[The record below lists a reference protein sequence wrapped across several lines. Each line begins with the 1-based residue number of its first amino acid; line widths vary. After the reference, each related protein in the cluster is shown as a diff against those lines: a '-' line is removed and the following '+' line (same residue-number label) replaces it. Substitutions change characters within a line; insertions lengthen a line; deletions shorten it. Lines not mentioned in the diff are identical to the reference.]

1 MDGDLAGGGNVR
13 TPMKLGPAT
22 ISGRES
28 CTGAKH
34 FDDANMAESP
44 TEITACY
51 HEFGSKLIF
60 GSRGPARKLLI
71 RKEFWLRG
79 KDLNLRPL
87 CYEFHLCFF
96 WIHVVSYV
104 SVT

>member
-1 MDGDLAGGGNVR
+1 MNGDLAASGNVR
-13 TPMKLGPAT
+13 TPMKSGLAT

-44 TEITACY
+44 IEISACY

-60 GSRGPARKLLI
+60 W
-71 RKEFWLRG
+71 FWG
-79 KDLNLRPL
+79 IYPESAD
-87 CYEFHLCFF
+87 
-96 WIHVVSYV
+96 
-104 SVT
+104 